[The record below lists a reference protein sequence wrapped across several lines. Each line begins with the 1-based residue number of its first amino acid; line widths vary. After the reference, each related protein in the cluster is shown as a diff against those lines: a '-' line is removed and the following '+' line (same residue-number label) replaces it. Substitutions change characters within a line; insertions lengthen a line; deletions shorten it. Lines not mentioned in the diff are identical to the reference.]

1 MENEQK
7 NPIQETTGKLVGD
20 SSVSLEQNT
29 TGELNKP
36 ITTGDGSAQQG
47 YSQPSIT
54 SPQRQRLRFVRPW
67 KLALIIG
74 LFLLAAGTS
83 AAIFINRRQ
92 DPATRVKAGDFKTQ
106 RVSFA
111 DLKQVGADTGTG

>member
-7 NPIQETTGKLVGD
+7 NPIQETPGSLEGN
-20 SSVSLEQNT
+20 SSVSLEQNN
-29 TGELNKP
+29 TGELNQP
-36 ITTGDGSAQQG
+36 ITPGDGLAQPG
-47 YSQPSIT
+47 YSQPSIPP
-54 SPQRQRLRFVRPW
+54 PQPQRLRFVRPW

-92 DPATRVKAGDFKTQ
+92 DPATRVK
-106 RVSFA
+106 
-111 DLKQVGADTGTG
+111 